1 MSYVIAILL
10 VGISTALVVRIN
22 RVWVMLLIM
31 AGLLLGLGVLGA
43 SPLVLVQ
50 AALLGVASMWVPV
63 SRAAVKPRPK
73 TDAQAKKNKTKPNPK
88 ISLGGGSLTGGANVS
103 GLEATYDVLEKV
115 GIGGMATVYKA
126 KTKKDSR
133 IVALKIPQE
142 KYVGDARFVRRFH
155 REAELL
161 AHLDHPGIVKV
172 YDHGNHGDTHYI
184 AMEFLDGE
192 GLDRLIENKKLSVSN
207 LVETMGRVAEALQH
221 IHAQGIIHRDIK
233 PGNIMVLKNAV
244 REDGSVDP
252 RGVRL
257 MDFGIAAGKV
267 LTRLTITGARIGTPV
282 YMSPEQAKGQRI
294 DHKSD
299 IYSLGVVF
307 YEALTGQP
315 PFQGAYE
322 AVIHQQITQ
331 MPAPPKQVNPDIPQ
345 TLSDLVY
352 RMLEKDPEKRP
363 GLEAI
368 LEILRGKWQEDP
380 GLSAPIYL
388 ALAVETKKGTLRLMD
403 LGGTLVRMWSG
414 VGSGRGMFPS
424 PPLSLSTDEKNGFWI
439 SLFEYGGG
447 AVRLI
452 HRFDVEGEITAS
464 MAPYGMKLGELLY
477 PVSLAAIKD
486 GLLVLDGET
495 CAITRFDRSG
505 NPTARFGGTGQGRGL
520 FDSPKALATND
531 KYVFVLDSGN
541 RQIQRLT
548 FEGEY
553 CSRYAFRKSKESQE
567 LRLLAGVGVTP
578 DEHLLI
584 YDADSQKIRKLT
596 LEGEV
601 VGSWPLPVGEG
612 EDAGAQV
619 EMVVLGEVLYAIR
632 RGASK
637 VHRIDLTG
645 TKTLPSLEVYAPL
658 RGIALWKNPKAEGAG
673 AERVGARAGD

>member
-1 MSYVIAILL
+1 MSYVIAVLL
-10 VGISTALVVRIN
+10 VGLSTALVLRI
-22 RVWVMLLIM
+22 RRIWLMLL
-31 AGLLLGLGVLGA
+31 ALAVVLAALGVLGA
-43 SPLVLVQ
+43 HPVVLLQ
-50 AALLGVASMWVPV
+50 ATLLGVASMWIP
-63 SRAAVKPRPK
+63 SRQAPLRPRPK
-73 TDAQAKKNKTKPNPK
+73 ASPQAKGKPKPAAK
-88 ISLGGGSLTGGANVS
+88 ISLGGGLGGGSNVS
-103 GLEATYDVLEKV
+103 GLEATYDVMEKV

-192 GLDRLIENKKLSVSN
+192 GLDRLIENRKLSVAN
-207 LVETMGRVAEALQH
+207 LVEVMGRVAEALQH

-299 IYSLGVVF
+299 IYSFGVVF
-307 YEALTGQP
+307 YEALCGQP

-345 TLSDLVY
+345 TLSDLIY
-352 RMLEKDPEKRP
+352 KMLDKDPEKRP

-368 LEILRGKWQEDP
+368 LEVLRSKWQEDP
-380 GLSAPIYL
+380 GLSAPTYL
-388 ALAVETKKGTLRLMD
+388 ALAVETKKGTLRLTD
-403 LGGTLVRMWSG
+403 LNGTLVRMWSG

-424 PPLSLSTDEKNGFWI
+424 PPLALSTDDKSGFWI

-447 AVRLI
+447 AVRLV

-477 PVSLAAIKD
+477 PLSLATLAD

-495 CAITRFDRSG
+495 CTVTRFDRSG
-505 NPTARFGGTGQGRGL
+505 NPVARFGGTGQGRGL
-520 FDSPKALATND
+520 FDSPKAIAASPN
-531 KYVFVLDSGN
+531 YVFVLDQGN

-548 FEGEY
+548 HTGEY
-553 CSRYAFRKSKESQE
+553 LSRYAFRKSKESQE

-578 DEHLLI
+578 DEQLLI
-584 YDADSQKIRKLT
+584 YDADSQKIRKLS

-601 VGSWPLPVGEG
+601 ISSWALPVGEG
-612 EDAGAQV
+612 EDAAAQV
-619 EMVVLGEVLYAIR
+619 EMVVLDETLYAIR
-632 RGASK
+632 RGGSK
-637 VHRIDLTG
+637 VYRLSMAG
-645 TKTLPSLEVYAPL
+645 QTLPSLEVYAPL
-658 RGIALWKNPKAEGAG
+658 RGIALWKNPKAEGAS
-673 AERVGARAGD
+673 AERVSARAGD